1 MVTVMIEE
9 RLKKLMSLGWN
20 IMIQCKGKGEA
31 YQLTYEASAKL
42 AIPRKATTEDLYR
55 SMVKIEA
62 LGDTL
67 EELVTTLEKKILK
80 PIRK

>member
-67 EELVTTLEKKILK
+67 EELITALEKKITK
-80 PIRK
+80 PIKR